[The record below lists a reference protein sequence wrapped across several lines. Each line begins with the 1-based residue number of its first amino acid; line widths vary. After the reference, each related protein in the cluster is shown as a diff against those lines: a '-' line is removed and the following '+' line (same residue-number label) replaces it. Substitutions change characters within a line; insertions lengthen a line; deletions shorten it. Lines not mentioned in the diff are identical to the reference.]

1 MKDCK
6 NFEHGA
12 SKEEFDKL
20 ADFMEQNN
28 FSCADFLACVC
39 AHIAHLPQ
47 KEFNTELLVAG
58 YEWDITLKRG
68 VKTK

>member
-6 NFEHGA
+6 NFEHGV
-12 SKEEFDKL
+12 SKEEFNKL

-39 AHIAHLPQ
+39 AHIAHLP
-47 KEFNTELLVAG
+47 
-58 YEWDITLKRG
+58 
-68 VKTK
+68 